1 MFDSLS
7 EKLGGILDRLTRR
20 GALSEAD
27 VEAALRE
34 VRRALL
40 EADVALD
47 VARAF
52 TDNIKKQA
60 VGVEVMKSVTPGQL
74 VVKIVHDQLVATLG
88 ADSQGIDLA
97 AAPPVA
103 IMMVGLQGSG
113 KTTTTAKLARRL
125 TDRQKRKVLMASL
138 DVRRPAAMEQLAVL
152 GREAQIDTL
161 PVVAGQQPPQ
171 IAKRALE
178 AARLGGYD
186 VVLLD
191 TAGRTT
197 LDDEM
202 MNEAAEVKR
211 AANPHEVLLV
221 ADALTGQD
229 AVNLARAFDQR
240 VGLTG
245 IVLTR
250 VDGDGRGG
258 AALSMRAVTNKP
270 IKLIG
275 TGEKLDALEEFDPAR
290 IAGRILGMGDIVA
303 LVEKAAANIDAEKA
317 MRAAEKMRK
326 GKFDLADLR
335 EQLQQMQAMGG
346 MGGLLG
352 MMPGVAK
359 MKAQIANAGLDDKL
373 VKRQMAIIDSMTPQE
388 RRNPDILK
396 ASRKKRIAAGSGTTP
411 EYINKLLKM
420 HRGMADMMK
429 AMGGAKRG
437 PLAGLGQI
445 MGFGSGGVPTPEQMA
460 EIAKKMPGGALPPG
474 MPGSSL
480 PPTMPKLPPNIPGKF
495 PDCPASA
502 AESFLDCRVCP
513 VSEKRSENVSL
524 IRHSGA
530 PRSGEPG
537 IHTPQRCGLWIP
549 ALARSARSAGM
560 TVLRKGKPEM
570 SLVIRMARAG
580 TKKRPVYHIVVADS
594 RITARRPLHR
604 AARSFQSAAAEGQDR
619 AAQARSRKGAGLD
632 EEGRAAVRP
641 RHALPRCRRHRQAR
655 EAQQPG
661 KGDPAQGTQGR
672 GGRSAQGQGSRRR
685 GRQDRRDRQ
694 GCRRQGRSGGE
705 LTLR

>member
-27 VEAALRE
+27 VDAALRE

-52 TDNIKKQA
+52 TDNIKKHA
-60 VGVEVMKSVTPGQL
+60 TGVEVVKSVTPGQM

-88 ADSQGIDLA
+88 GDGQSGNQGIDLN

-113 KTTTTAKLARRL
+113 KTTTTAKVACRLA
-125 TDRQKRKVLMASL
+125 DRQKKKVLMASL

-161 PVVAGQQPPQ
+161 PVVAGQMPPQ

-202 MNEAAEVKR
+202 MNEAAEVKN
-211 AANPHEVLLV
+211 AAQPHEVLLV

-229 AVNLARAFDQR
+229 AVNLARAFDER

-275 TGEKLDALEEFDPAR
+275 TGEKLDALEEFDAGR
-290 IAGRILGMGDIVA
+290 IAGRILGMGDIVS

-326 GKFDLADLR
+326 GQFDLADMR
-335 EQLQQMQAMGG
+335 EQLNQMAAMGG
-346 MGGLLG
+346 MSGLLG

-359 MKAQIANAGLDDKL
+359 MKNQIANAGLDDKL
-373 VKRQMAIIDSMTPQE
+373 LKRQMAIIDSMTPRE
-388 RRNPDILK
+388 RRNPDLLK

-411 EYINKLLKM
+411 EAINKLLKM

-429 AMGGAKRG
+429 AMGKGKRG
-437 PLAGLGQI
+437 PMAGIAQA
-445 MGFGSGGVPTPEQMA
+445 MGFGSAMPTAEQMT
-460 EIAKKMPGGALPPG
+460 ELAKKVPGG
-474 MPGSSL
+474 M

-495 PDCPASA
+495 PDLPG
-502 AESFLDCRVCP
+502 LG
-513 VSEKRSENVSL
+513 
-524 IRHSGA
+524 SGKF
-530 PRSGEPG
+530 PG
-537 IHTPQRCGLWIP
+537 L
-549 ALARSARSAGM
+549 
-560 TVLRKGKPEM
+560 
-570 SLVIRMARAG
+570 
-580 TKKRPVYHIVVADS
+580 
-594 RITARRPLHR
+594 
-604 AARSFQSAAAEGQDR
+604 
-619 AAQARSRKGAGLD
+619 
-632 EEGRAAVRP
+632 
-641 RHALPRCRRHRQAR
+641 
-655 EAQQPG
+655 PG
-661 KGDPAQGTQGR
+661 KLPDLPGLGKKK
-672 GGRSAQGQGSRRR
+672 
-685 GRQDRRDRQ
+685 
-694 GCRRQGRSGGE
+694 
-705 LTLR
+705 

>member
-27 VEAALRE
+27 VDAALRE

-52 TDNIKKQA
+52 VDGVKKEA
-60 VGVEVMKSVTPGQL
+60 VGIEVMKSVTPGQM

-88 ADSQGIDLA
+88 AGSQGANGINLN

-125 TDRQKRKVLMASL
+125 TDRQRRKIMMASL

-152 GREAQIDTL
+152 GRDAQIDTL
-161 PVVAGQQPPQ
+161 PIVEGQTPPQ
-171 IAKRALE
+171 IARRAVE

-197 LDDEM
+197 LDDAM

-211 AANPHEVLLV
+211 TVNPHEVLLV

-229 AVNLARAFDQR
+229 AVNLARSFDER
-240 VGLTG
+240 VGLSG

-258 AALSMRAVTNKP
+258 AALSMRAVTGKP

-275 TGEKLDALEEFDPAR
+275 TGEKMDALEDFDPAR

-326 GKFDLADLR
+326 GAFDLADLR
-335 EQLQQMQAMGG
+335 EQLTQMQS
-346 MGGLLG
+346 MGGLSGLMG
-352 MMPGVAK
+352 MLPGVAK
-359 MKAQIANAGLDDKL
+359 MKNQLAAANLDDNV
-373 VKRQMAIIDSMTPQE
+373 VKRQIAIIDSMTPKE
-388 RRNPDILK
+388 RRNPDLLK

-411 EYINKLLKM
+411 EAINKLLKM
-420 HRGMADMMK
+420 HRGMSDMMK
-429 AMGGAKRG
+429 MMGGAKRG
-437 PLAGLGQI
+437 PLAGLAQA
-445 MGFGSGGVPTPEQMA
+445 MGFGSGMPSPEQMA
-460 EIAKKMPGGALPPG
+460 EMAKNMPGGQLPPN
-474 MPGSSL
+474 MPGSGAL
-480 PPTMPKLPPNIPGKF
+480 PPTMPKLPPNMPGLPGLPGLGGKF
-495 PDCPASA
+495 PG
-502 AESFLDCRVCP
+502 L
-513 VSEKRSENVSL
+513 
-524 IRHSGA
+524 
-530 PRSGEPG
+530 PG
-537 IHTPQRCGLWIP
+537 GLP
-549 ALARSARSAGM
+549 PGL
-560 TVLRKGKPEM
+560 GK
-570 SLVIRMARAG
+570 
-580 TKKRPVYHIVVADS
+580 KK
-594 RITARRPLHR
+594 
-604 AARSFQSAAAEGQDR
+604 
-619 AAQARSRKGAGLD
+619 
-632 EEGRAAVRP
+632 
-641 RHALPRCRRHRQAR
+641 
-655 EAQQPG
+655 
-661 KGDPAQGTQGR
+661 
-672 GGRSAQGQGSRRR
+672 
-685 GRQDRRDRQ
+685 
-694 GCRRQGRSGGE
+694 
-705 LTLR
+705 

>member
-27 VEAALRE
+27 VDAALRE

-52 TDNIKKQA
+52 TDGVKKQA
-60 VGVEVMKSVTPGQL
+60 VGVEVMKSVTPGQM
-74 VVKIVHDQLVATLG
+74 VVKIVHDQLVAMLG
-88 ADSQGIDLA
+88 AEGQSIDLH

-113 KTTTTAKLARRL
+113 KTTTSAKIARRL
-125 TDRQKRKVLMASL
+125 TDRQNKKVLMASL

-152 GREAQIDTL
+152 GREAGIDTL
-161 PVVAGQQPPQ
+161 PVVAGQMPPQ
-171 IAKRALE
+171 IAKRAIE

-186 VVLLD
+186 VVMLD

-202 MNEAAEVKR
+202 MNEAAEVKK

-221 ADALTGQD
+221 ADSLTGQD
-229 AVNLARAFDQR
+229 AVNLARAFDER

-275 TGEKLDALEEFDPAR
+275 TGEKLDALEEFDPSR

-317 MRAAEKMRK
+317 ARTAERMRK
-326 GKFDLADLR
+326 GAFDLADLR
-335 EQLQQMQAMGG
+335 EQLVQMQS
-346 MGGLLG
+346 MGGLGGLMG

-359 MKAQIANAGLDDKL
+359 MKNQIANAGLDDKM

-388 RRNPDILK
+388 RRNPDLLK
-396 ASRKKRIAAGSGTTP
+396 NSRKKRIAKGSGTTP
-411 EYINKLLKM
+411 EAINKLLKM

-429 AMGGAKRG
+429 AMGSGKRG
-437 PLAGLGQI
+437 MMGNLGQM
-445 MGFGSGGVPTPEQMA
+445 MGFGGGGAPSPEQMA
-460 EIAKKMPGGALPPG
+460 ELAKKMPGGKLPG
-474 MPGSSL
+474 MPGAGGL
-480 PPTMPKLPPNIPGKF
+480 PPTMPTMPGMPNLGKF
-495 PDCPASA
+495 P
-502 AESFLDCRVCP
+502 
-513 VSEKRSENVSL
+513 
-524 IRHSGA
+524 
-530 PRSGEPG
+530 
-537 IHTPQRCGLWIP
+537 GL
-549 ALARSARSAGM
+549 AG
-560 TVLRKGKPEM
+560 LP
-570 SLVIRMARAG
+570 
-580 TKKRPVYHIVVADS
+580 
-594 RITARRPLHR
+594 
-604 AARSFQSAAAEGQDR
+604 
-619 AAQARSRKGAGLD
+619 GAG
-632 EEGRAAVRP
+632 
-641 RHALPRCRRHRQAR
+641 
-655 EAQQPG
+655 
-661 KGDPAQGTQGR
+661 KKK
-672 GGRSAQGQGSRRR
+672 
-685 GRQDRRDRQ
+685 
-694 GCRRQGRSGGE
+694 
-705 LTLR
+705 